1 MKAQKTWSEIHFI
14 EGEVEI
20 EATINYK
27 TKQFSLTHANND
39 ENVTYNS
46 DGKKAVEDM
55 KAAMIRNKCVAE
67 ALKYI
72 KKELEL

>member
-1 MKAQKTWSEIHFI
+1 MEIHFY
-14 EGEVEI
+14 EGDVEI

-46 DGKKAVEDM
+46 DGENAVEDM
-55 KAAMIRNKCVAE
+55 KSAITRNKCVAE